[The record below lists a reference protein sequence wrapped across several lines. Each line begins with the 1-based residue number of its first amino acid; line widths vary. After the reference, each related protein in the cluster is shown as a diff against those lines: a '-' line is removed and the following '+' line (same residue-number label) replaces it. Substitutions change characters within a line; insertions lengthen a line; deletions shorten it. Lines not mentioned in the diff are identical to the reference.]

1 MRSTS
6 SGTHP
11 LVVLTAGR
19 LVSSNAL
26 ILTEVGKEL
35 EGIDNAQECVSGF
48 HLGGGVGCS
57 PSLDF
62 PLSEVVYLTPRLQL
76 FRPLGTTSQ

>member
-26 ILTEVGKEL
+26 ILTGVGKEL
-35 EGIDNAQECVSGF
+35 EGNDHNNAQECVSGF
-48 HLGGGVGCS
+48 EGVTPHL
-57 PSLDF
+57 
-62 PLSEVVYLTPRLQL
+62 Q
-76 FRPLGTTSQ
+76 